1 MPHIS
6 EKSIVYSPSLHEFQE
21 GGINCFL
28 DEERPHW
35 AAVDSRGAEI
45 LRRLDGTRTVGD
57 LVAWYASEKKLEAGK
72 AWLHVHDFLQ
82 GCLRSGFL
90 SEAPFKR
97 SVYEGRQRYAAP
109 TGLHELWLHTNNSC
123 NLACTHCLVNSGP
136 GETPGLAPEALLAV
150 VREAVALG
158 VERFYLTG
166 GEPFLRPDIEI
177 LLRAITEEAGREAIV
192 LTNATLFR
200 GPRGNRLSSLS
211 RQRVRFQVSVDGA
224 RPETNDPIRGAGTFV
239 KALDG
244 AKLLAD
250 LGFDVSLTTV
260 VTRENL
266 SELPELTRHTAQS
279 GAKSQHLM
287 WSHRRGRAAQS
298 DNGFF
303 PETADILVALM
314 ETADEAARQGVALD
328 NLEAARRR
336 VNGPP
341 GVKYDLGNA
350 GWDSL
355 CVYADGVVYPSAALA
370 DHPPLACGRLGD
382 TGLSEIF
389 ASSPIL
395 ERFREA
401 SLARRSQALSD
412 PFRFLTGGGDLEHAY
427 FFSADERGE
436 GDLSAPDPYYP
447 IAVAL
452 ARRAIREI
460 AETKRAGRNRRS
472 GYDPPA
478 LYHSMGDGSIACGLA
493 DGVAAE
499 MPVLTLHSNCV
510 LSFDVDKPR
519 ELVRDFYGKAA
530 EEPNLELCCPT
541 KFDPADVGH
550 IPTAVVERFYG
561 CGSPV
566 SLADLREGEAFLDL
580 GSGAGIDVFIA
591 AKRVGP
597 SGRAIGVDMTDPML
611 AIANENRPIVA
622 GNLGYDCTEFRKGFL
637 EAIPADDRSV
647 NVVTSNCVVNLS
659 PDKEKVFAEIWRVLK
674 DNGRVVIADIVSEGE
689 VPPHLKTNPELWGE
703 CTVGALTA
711 EGFVAGLE
719 SAGFYGIEILRKTYW
734 KSIEGHPFS
743 SMTVRGWKFEKTAG
757 CAFRGQRAI
766 YLGPAKALLDEEG
779 HTFPRGLAV
788 EICTDTAAKL
798 TAPPYAGTFRVIEPE
813 GDDGSLEAS
822 ARSRPDDP
830 CAPGCC

>member
-6 EKSIVYSPSLHEFQE
+6 EKTVVHSPALHAFQE
-21 GGINCFL
+21 QDIDYFL
-28 DEERPHW
+28 DEEAPHW
-35 AAVDSRGAEI
+35 IATDGRGSEI
-45 LRRLDGTRTVGD
+45 LRQLDGRRDVGD
-57 LVAWYASEKKLEAGK
+57 LTAWYASEKRLEAGK

-90 SEAPFKR
+90 SEAPFER
-97 SVYEGRQRYAAP
+97 SVYEGRRRYTAP

-150 VREAVALG
+150 VREAIGLG

-166 GEPFLRPDIEI
+166 GEPFLRPDLEG
-177 LLRAITEEAGREAIV
+177 LLRAITEAGRETIV

-200 GPRGNRLSSLS
+200 GPRGSFLATLS
-211 RQRVRFQVSVDGA
+211 RERVKFQVSVDGA

-266 SELPELTRHTAQS
+266 SELPELTRYAATT

-298 DNGFF
+298 GNGFF
-303 PETADILVALM
+303 PETEDILVALM
-314 ETADEAARQGVALD
+314 ETADEAARQGIALD

-336 VNGPP
+336 VNGPA
-341 GVKYDLGNA
+341 GIKYDLGNA

-355 CVYADGVVYPSAALA
+355 CVYADGAVYPSAALA
-370 DHPPLACGRLGD
+370 DHPPLVCGQV
-382 TGLSEIF
+382 TETPLSAIF
-389 ASSPIL
+389 ESSPIL
-395 ERFREA
+395 ARFRDA
-401 SLARRSQALSD
+401 TLARRNQALAD

-427 FFSADERGE
+427 FFSADDRGE

-452 ARRAIREI
+452 ARRAMRET
-460 AETKRAGRNRRS
+460 AEAKRAARNRRS

-478 LYHSMGDGSIACGLA
+478 LYHAMGDGSIACGLA
-493 DGVAAE
+493 DGAAAE

-530 EEPNLELCCPT
+530 EQPKPELCCPT
-541 KFDPADVGH
+541 KFDPAEVGH
-550 IPTAVVERFYG
+550 IPVAVIERFYG

-566 SLADLREGEAFLDL
+566 SLAEVREGEAFLDL

-591 AKRVGP
+591 AKKVGP
-597 SGRAIGVDMTDPML
+597 TGRAIGIDMTDPML
-611 AIANENRPIVA
+611 AVANENRPIVA
-622 GNLGYDCTEFRKGFL
+622 EKLGYDSTEFRKGFL

-659 PDKEKVFAEIWRVLK
+659 PDKEKVFAEIWRILK

-719 SAGFYGIEILRKTYW
+719 RAGFYGIEVLKKSYW
-734 KSIEGHPFS
+734 KSIEGHPFY

-757 CAFRGQRAI
+757 CVFRGQRAV
-766 YLGPAKALLDEEG
+766 YLGPGKAFVDEEG
-779 HTFPRGLAV
+779 HTFPRGFEV
-788 EICTDTAAKL
+788 EVCTDTAAKL
-798 TAPPYAGTFRVIEPE
+798 LHAPYARTFNVIEPE
-813 GDDGSLEAS
+813 DDGALEAS
-822 ARSRPDDP
+822 VGCAPGDP

>member
-6 EKSIVYSPSLHEFQE
+6 EKTVVHSPALHAFQE
-21 GGINCFL
+21 QDIDYFL
-28 DEERPHW
+28 DEEAPHW
-35 AAVDSRGAEI
+35 IATDGRGSEI
-45 LRRLDGTRTVGD
+45 LRQLDGRRDVGD
-57 LVAWYASEKKLEAGK
+57 LTAWYASEKRLEAGK

-90 SEAPFKR
+90 SEAPFER
-97 SVYEGRQRYAAP
+97 SVYEGRRRYTAP

-150 VREAVALG
+150 VREAIGLG

-166 GEPFLRPDIEI
+166 GEPFLRPDLES
-177 LLRAITEEAGREAIV
+177 LLRAITEAGREAIV

-200 GPRGNRLSSLS
+200 GPRGRFLATLS
-211 RQRVRFQVSVDGA
+211 RERVKFQVSVDGA

-266 SELPELTRHTAQS
+266 SELPELTRYAATT

-303 PETADILVALM
+303 PETEDILVALM
-314 ETADEAARQGVALD
+314 ETADEAARQGIALD

-336 VNGPP
+336 VNGPA
-341 GVKYDLGNA
+341 GIKYDLGNA

-355 CVYADGVVYPSAALA
+355 CVYADGAVYPSAALA
-370 DHPPLACGRLGD
+370 DHAPLVCGQV
-382 TGLSEIF
+382 TETPLSAIF
-389 ASSPIL
+389 ESSPIL
-395 ERFREA
+395 ARFRDA
-401 SLARRSQALSD
+401 TLARRNQALAD

-427 FFSADERGE
+427 FFSADDRGE

-452 ARRAIREI
+452 ARRAMRET
-460 AETKRAGRNRRS
+460 AEAKRAARNRRS

-478 LYHSMGDGSIACGLA
+478 LYHAMGDGSIACGLA
-493 DGVAAE
+493 DGAAAE

-530 EEPNLELCCPT
+530 EQPKPELCCPT
-541 KFDPADVGH
+541 KFDPAEVGH
-550 IPTAVVERFYG
+550 IPPAVIERFYG

-566 SLADLREGEAFLDL
+566 SLADVREGEAFLDL
-580 GSGAGIDVFIA
+580 GSGAGVDVFIA
-591 AKRVGP
+591 AKKVGP
-597 SGRAIGVDMTDPML
+597 TGRAIGIDMTGPML
-611 AIANENRPIVA
+611 AVANENRPIVA
-622 GNLGYDCTEFRKGFL
+622 EKLGYDSTEFRKGFL
-637 EAIPADDRSV
+637 EAIPADDRSM

-659 PDKEKVFAEIWRVLK
+659 PDKERVFAEVWRILK

-719 SAGFYGIEILRKTYW
+719 RAGFYGIEVLKKSYW
-734 KSIEGHPFS
+734 KSIEGHPFY

-757 CAFRGQRAI
+757 CVFRGQRAV
-766 YLGPAKALLDEEG
+766 YLGPGKAFVDEEG
-779 HTFPRGLAV
+779 HTFPRGFEV
-788 EICTDTAAKL
+788 EVCTDTVAKL
-798 TAPPYAGTFRVIEPE
+798 SHAPYAGTFNVIEPE
-813 GDDGSLEAS
+813 GDGELKAS
-822 ARSRPDDP
+822 VGCAPGEP